1 MEKQKADYFDHLK
14 NRDNLPSDM
23 LQEDLV
29 LLKNRQILSKFKHQY
44 RQIEE
49 GEKNEGGVRDF
60 LDA

>member
-1 MEKQKADYFDHLK
+1 
-14 NRDNLPSDM
+14 M